1 MLYKL
6 FNNDNNLN
14 QFYLGTYIGYCINN
28 QFLYVD
34 IAQKMLSSLKMYF
47 YMLSNNSYNNIIIVV
62 IIANLHYEFVVGQ
75 SQC

>member
-1 MLYKL
+1 M
-6 FNNDNNLN
+6 
-14 QFYLGTYIGYCINN
+14 
-28 QFLYVD
+28 